1 MNHHPKHVPRSPR
14 VFDIRIRHRKEFHHT
29 MATALATFSAVVPSD
44 AVSSRTSYWSVIPA
58 GATTPVLTT
67 NTLPASAITDSI
79 PSSPGDVVSFYLVD
93 TNSVGDSAPSNTVT
107 ATDPTPPPTA
117 VPTTPTVTGVTFS

>member
-79 PSSPGDVVSFYLVD
+79 PSSPGD
-93 TNSVGDSAPSNTVT
+93 SAPSNTVT